1 MLQKRRKKVNI
12 KKDVGLQTNESESI
26 GLYSHPHLKL
36 SHVLKTLLFSHIFI
50 LIPHEKAC
58 CSVVCTR
65 KIFQYISLMTILG
78 LVKHK
83 TTYLLNVYHDDDV
96 THTQALSL

>member
-12 KKDVGLQTNESESI
+12 KKDVGLQANESENI

-50 LIPHEKAC
+50 LIPHEKA
-58 CSVVCTR
+58 VVVLCILE
-65 KIFQYISLMTILG
+65 KFFNISP
-78 LVKHK
+78 
-83 TTYLLNVYHDDDV
+83 
-96 THTQALSL
+96 S